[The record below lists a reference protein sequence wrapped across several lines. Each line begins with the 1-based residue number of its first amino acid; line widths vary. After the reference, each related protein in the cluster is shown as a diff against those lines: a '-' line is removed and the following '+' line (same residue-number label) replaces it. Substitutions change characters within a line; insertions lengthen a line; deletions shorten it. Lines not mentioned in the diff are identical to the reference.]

1 MQHGTKHGHEE
12 SELLGVNDKEF
23 VDVAPVAWSAKELS
37 FTSGQQEDPP
47 LKVWLS
53 LKVLE
58 MHACQY

>member
-1 MQHGTKHGHEE
+1 MGVKKVNCWELTTK
-12 SELLGVNDKEF
+12 F

-58 MHACQY
+58 MYTCQY